1 MPEFL
6 RKSLNQITMY
16 RLMLY
21 FLLVLLATATFLSLI
36 KILPYDPL
44 NILLGGVFLVAI
56 CNLANYLFSKLF
68 KAKTN
73 FESASITALILSL
86 IVGPFS
92 FFESWPILAF
102 IGFAAMASK
111 YVFAFK
117 KKHIFNPAA
126 TAVFLSAIIFQT
138 GASWWVGSIQLLPI
152 IIVGG
157 LLVLIKIERLE
168 LIASFL
174 AVYFFTGLVGRGLSA
189 SLFLAPVIWFFVLVM
204 LVEPL
209 TSPSTKKRQM
219 AFGAFVAIFYF
230 GLQKFLPTF
239 AYGLETSLLAGNIF
253 SFFISPSF
261 NLVLVL
267 RKREKVAKDT
277 WAFSFE
283 PMSDF
288 NFVPGQYLEWTYP
301 HKNSDSKGVRRFF
314 TISSSPEETYVMVTL
329 RALTK
334 KLSSF
339 KKALLEMKQG
349 EQIVASSP
357 MGEFVLP
364 EDKNIPLCFIAGG
377 IGITPFRSMAKH
389 LLEKGEK
396 RDIVLLY
403 SNRKKAEIAFE
414 ELFDEAEE
422 VGVKTFNIITE
433 RDGYIDEK
441 MIAEK
446 VPDYRERAFYVSGP
460 QPMVEAFKKMLSKM
474 KVKSIETDFFP
485 GYTDTHQK

>member
-92 FFESWPILAF
+92 FFESWPVLAF

-111 YVFAFK
+111 YIFAFK

-152 IIVGG
+152 IVVGG

-189 SLFLAPVIWFFVLVM
+189 SLFLSPVIWFFVLVM

-230 GLQKFLPTF
+230 SLQKFLPTV

-267 RKREKVAKDT
+267 RI
-277 WAFSFE
+277 
-283 PMSDF
+283 
-288 NFVPGQYLEWTYP
+288 N
-301 HKNSDSKGVRRFF
+301 
-314 TISSSPEETYVMVTL
+314 
-329 RALTK
+329 
-334 KLSSF
+334 
-339 KKALLEMKQG
+339 
-349 EQIVASSP
+349 
-357 MGEFVLP
+357 
-364 EDKNIPLCFIAGG
+364 
-377 IGITPFRSMAKH
+377 
-389 LLEKGEK
+389 
-396 RDIVLLY
+396 
-403 SNRKKAEIAFE
+403 
-414 ELFDEAEE
+414 
-422 VGVKTFNIITE
+422 
-433 RDGYIDEK
+433 
-441 MIAEK
+441 
-446 VPDYRERAFYVSGP
+446 
-460 QPMVEAFKKMLSKM
+460 
-474 KVKSIETDFFP
+474 
-485 GYTDTHQK
+485 

>member
-1 MPEFL
+1 
-6 RKSLNQITMY
+6 
-16 RLMLY
+16 MLY
-21 FLLVLLATATFLSLI
+21 FLLVLFTTATFLSLI
-36 KILPYDPL
+36 KILPYDPI
-44 NILLGGVFLVAI
+44 NILLGGAYLVAI

-73 FESASITALILSL
+73 FESASITALILGL

-92 FFESWPILAF
+92 FFESLPALTF

-111 YVFAFK
+111 YIFAFR

-138 GASWWVGSIQLLPI
+138 GASWWIGSIQILPI

-157 LLVLIKIERLE
+157 LLVLAKIERFE
-168 LIASFL
+168 LVASFL
-174 AVYFFTGLVGRGLSA
+174 VVYFFTGLVGRGLST
-189 SLFLAPVIWFFVLVM
+189 SSFLAPVIWFFVFVM

-209 TSPSTKKRQM
+209 TSPSTKKRQI

-230 GLQKFLPTF
+230 SLQKVLPTF
-239 AYGLETSLLAGNIF
+239 AYGLEASLLAGNLF
-253 SFFISPSF
+253 SSFISPSF
-261 NLVLVL
+261 NMVLAL

-288 NFVPGQYLEWTYP
+288 NFAPGQYLEWTYP
-301 HKNSDSKGVRRFF
+301 HKNPDPKGVRRYF
-314 TISSSPEETYVMVTL
+314 TISSSPAENHVMVTL
-329 RALTK
+329 RAPQK

-339 KKALLEMKQG
+339 KNALLEMKQG

-364 EDKNIPLCFIAGG
+364 EDKNVPLCFIAGG
-377 IGITPFRSMAKH
+377 IGITPFRSMAKY

-403 SNRKKAEIAFE
+403 SNRNKADIAFE
-414 ELFDEAEE
+414 ELFDKAKE
-422 VGVKTFNIITE
+422 VGVKTFNVITQ
-433 RDGYIDEK
+433 RDGYIDERT
-441 MIAEK
+441 IAEK
-446 VPDYRERAFYVSGP
+446 VPDYKERVFYVSGP
-460 QPMVEAFKKMLSKM
+460 KPMVDAFEKMLSKM

-485 GYTDTHQK
+485 GYTDTHQE